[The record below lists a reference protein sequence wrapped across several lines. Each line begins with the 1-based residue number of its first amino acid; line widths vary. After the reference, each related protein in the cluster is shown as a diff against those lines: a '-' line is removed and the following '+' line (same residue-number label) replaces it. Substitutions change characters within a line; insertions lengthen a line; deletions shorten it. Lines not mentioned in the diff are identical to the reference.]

1 MSHVERKTE
10 LRRKRKRRATLAK
23 LKAKMAATKNPGDQQ
38 TILTKIKRISPL
50 WKPAG
55 K

>member
-10 LRRKRKRRATLAK
+10 LRRKRKRRATLTK
-23 LKAKMAATKNPGDQQ
+23 LKAKLATTKNPGDQQ